1 MRNHPPCKG
10 IDECRKCALFRDRVQ
25 LRSGLVDLVVS
36 VGHNLCGGHR
46 LTLAGQRFVGL
57 VAEDMAEMSDRGIE
71 FKVHAVARGLTTA
84 IRTDAESTGGVSH
97 RPRLQAAWIKHSGRW
112 Q

>member
-1 MRNHPPCKG
+1 MCSISR
-10 IDECRKCALFRDRVQ
+10 RVQ
-25 LRSGLVDLVVS
+25 FCSGLVDLVVC
-36 VGHNLCGGHR
+36 VGHHVGGGHR
-46 LTLAGQRFVGL
+46 LALAGQRFVGL
-57 VAEDMAEMSDRGIE
+57 VAEDMAEMSDRGVE

-84 IRTDAESTGGVSH
+84 IRTDAESAGGVSH